1 MSVSPAEVSNSPAPA
16 WFPSKVDYADEI
28 LDMRKCGMA
37 KPDVIAWVHFFE
49 FSCSI
54 QVFST
59 IPFLVKE

>member
-37 KPDVIAWVHFFE
+37 KPDVIA
-49 FSCSI
+49 
-54 QVFST
+54 
-59 IPFLVKE
+59 